1 MYITFSFYAQEVDC
15 IKPGLHLHLAL
26 THDHQDPIKQIGS
39 SANQDT
45 ARLHLFTSYLFPV
58 NLLN

>member
-45 ARLHLFTSYLFPV
+45 ARLHLFTSSALCI
-58 NLLN
+58 